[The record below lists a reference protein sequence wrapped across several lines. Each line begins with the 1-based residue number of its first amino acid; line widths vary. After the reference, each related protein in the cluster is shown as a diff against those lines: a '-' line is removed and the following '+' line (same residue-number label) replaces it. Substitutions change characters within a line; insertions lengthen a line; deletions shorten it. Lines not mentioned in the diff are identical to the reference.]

1 MVFSTAGDETSEPK
15 VTQLVNIHQDLPV
28 FLSGVFGVFF
38 FIMATLE
45 TSDLKKKKSDEESWS
60 EIRLWLLQ
68 KKSAAPTHSPVGSGD
83 STSPILFVATDG

>member
-38 FIMATLE
+38 FFIMATLE
-45 TSDLKKKKSDEESWS
+45 TSDLKKKKSDEES
-60 EIRLWLLQ
+60 
-68 KKSAAPTHSPVGSGD
+68 
-83 STSPILFVATDG
+83 